1 MRRLLRRWDRRTPE
15 WMRWLTPW
23 GTSISVHALAILLLA
38 ILVLAQGELNSTKE
52 LSFQLRD
59 DLTSLAPSDTSGD
72 PFTNLKSDEPP
83 SLALAPNREPTE
95 VSDTPRISLDTVLGP
110 DMQLEPPDLAMPDQ
124 TPAKSKGGRPR
135 RKASNGYG
143 AGSFSLGAE
152 RSAPFSGRRPEAKA
166 KLVRRE
172 GGTVQSEEAV
182 ERGLEWIARHQKS
195 NGSWSLDTSGQCREE
210 PGCPP
215 RFSSVSDTGATG
227 LALLPILAAGHVH
240 NEKGRYQQ
248 VLHSGLRWLVKTQKS
263 TGELYTGGSFNS
275 ALYSHA
281 IGTMALCEAYGLS
294 GDKALRAPAQKA
306 VRYLVNSQNRM
317 DGGWR
322 YFPGQEG
329 DTSVFGW
336 MIFAMKSASLAGL
349 EVPANTVKR
358 CRLYLDLTAADPTGT
373 TYAYMPGRG
382 LTNTM
387 TAEGL
392 LARQYLGWTREDP
405 RIIDGSSLVMADL
418 DVSEERNIYYW
429 YYATQLLHNMQGPDW
444 KRWNP
449 RVRDGL
455 ISLQVRGEGCDRG
468 SWDPMFPDPDR
479 WGRVTGRLYTTSL
492 SLLTLEVYYRY
503 LPLYEPLEG
512 GIAGVQ
518 KPTEEKDAP

>member
-1 MRRLLRRWDRRTPE
+1 
-15 WMRWLTPW
+15 MRWLTPW

-195 NGSWSLDTSGQCREE
+195 NGSWSLDTSGQCREA